1 MNAENLSSHH
11 LNFRFLKDDGR
22 IKFISSFSLYF
33 LYSAHVASFQTI
45 SFYYKQCMGF
55 DVTNC
60 WDFKR
65 ILRRMTSMVILYW
78 LLKVCLVSLIL
89 ELTDALSV
97 GNTSLHCQKTKKRI
111 HSRPMTNAQ
120 SQKQKKN
127 VDIVASGLWPW
138 ALHIYRFKFHGRLEN
153 HCYHNW
159 K

>member
-11 LNFRFLKDDGR
+11 LNFRFLKDDGM

-33 LYSAHVASFQTI
+33 LYSAQVASFQTI

-60 WDFKR
+60 WGFKR

-138 ALHIYRFKFHGRLEN
+138 ALRIYRFKFHGRLEN

>member
-1 MNAENLSSHH
+1 MNAENLSSNH

-60 WDFKR
+60 WGFKR

-78 LLKVCLVSLIL
+78 LLKVCLVSSIL

-138 ALHIYRFKFHGRLEN
+138 ALRIYRFKFHGRLEN